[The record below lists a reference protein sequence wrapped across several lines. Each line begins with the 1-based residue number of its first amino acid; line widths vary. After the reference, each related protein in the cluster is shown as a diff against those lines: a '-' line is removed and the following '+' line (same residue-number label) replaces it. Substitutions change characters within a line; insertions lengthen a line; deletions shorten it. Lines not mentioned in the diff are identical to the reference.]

1 MKQLENEYTR
11 LRDGTRCMVSMYIQT
26 PKETAD
32 FPLTEE
38 GLTQATEMYAKYI
51 KQIRSDD
58 YDYRCSL
65 FMDDG
70 ISNIEYITIKQL
82 GHSAYYKWM
91 QFIMGQYSNNI

>member
-1 MKQLENEYTR
+1 MTQLQNQYTR

-32 FPLTEE
+32 FPFTDE

-58 YDYRCSL
+58 DDYKCSL

-70 ISNIEYITIKQL
+70 IAQIEYITVKQL
-82 GHSAYYKWM
+82 GQSEYYKWI
-91 QFIMGQYSNNI
+91 QFTLGKFDK